1 MHLQKQRNCELRRR
15 DTRAA
20 EFLAV
25 QRDEVLVS
33 EPLRPVAREQAVE
46 ALLADTIAERVI
58 GPEQT
63 SLPLAT
69 T

>member
-1 MHLQKQRNCELRRR
+1 
-15 DTRAA
+15 
-20 EFLAV
+20 
-25 QRDEVLVS
+25 
-33 EPLRPVAREQAVE
+33 VAREQAVE